1 MEIKTID
8 LYEYFNIERPENA
21 NGYLTAY
28 ILDVSERVNL
38 NRKFPSIL
46 ILPGGAYSGVSFRE
60 SEGVALKYL
69 QKGYNA
75 FVLKY
80 SVSPC
85 RFPTAFQ
92 EASMAMA
99 YIRENAEELHVNK
112 DCVCAIGFSA
122 GGHLL
127 GCITTMYNRSELDFL
142 GDRKSFVKPDASL
155 FIYPVISGTY
165 KAHSSS
171 FIRLLGEDVSVE
183 KLEEFS
189 IDKNVDENS
198 PPAFIVSTFGDQS
211 VSCTHSLL
219 LASAYAKHGV
229 PFSLHI
235 FEKGVHGLSICEKT
249 VYEDKLFEEIIA
261 TTSTDFPK
269 WVDLSLN
276 WLSDRGF
283 KII

>member
-1 MEIKTID
+1 MEITKVD
-8 LYEYFNIERPENA
+8 LYDYFKVERSENSK
-21 NGYLTAY
+21 GYLTVYSLA
-28 ILDVSERVNL
+28 LSERVNL
-38 NRKFPSIL
+38 NRKFPAIL
-46 ILPGGAYSGVSFRE
+46 IIPGGGYSGVSFRE

-75 FVLKY
+75 FVLNY
-80 SVSPC
+80 AVSPAK
-85 RFPTAFQ
+85 FPTAFQ

-112 DCVCAIGFSA
+112 ENVCAIGFSA

-127 GCITTMYNRSELDFL
+127 GCISTMYNRSEIDFL
-142 GDRKSFVKPDASL
+142 GDKKAFVKPDASL

-165 KAHSSS
+165 KAHSGS
-171 FIRLLGEDVSVE
+171 FTRLLGDNVSIE

-198 PPAFIVSTFGDQS
+198 PPAFIVSTFGDKS
-211 VSCTHSLL
+211 VACTHSLL
-219 LASAYAKHGV
+219 LASAYEKHGV

>member
-8 LYEYFNIERPENA
+8 LYEHFNIERPENA

-28 ILDVSERVNL
+28 LLGLSERVNL
-38 NRKFPSIL
+38 NRKFPTIL
-46 ILPGGAYSGVSFRE
+46 IIPGGGYSGVSFRE

-85 RFPTAFQ
+85 KFPTAFQ

-99 YIRENAEELHVNK
+99 YIRENADELHVNN
-112 DCVCAIGFSA
+112 DCVCAMGFSA

-127 GCITTMYNRSELDFL
+127 GCISTMYNRSEIDFL
-142 GDRKSFVKPDASL
+142 GDKKSFVKPDASL
-155 FIYPVISGTY
+155 FIYPVVSGTD
-165 KAHSSS
+165 KPNSGS
-171 FIRLLGEDVSVE
+171 FSRLLGSDASVE
-183 KLEEFS
+183 KLEELS

-198 PPAFIVSTFGDQS
+198 PPAFILSTFGDKS
-211 VSCTHSLL
+211 VPCKNSLL
-219 LASAYAKHGV
+219 LAGAYEKYDV

-249 VYEDKLFEEIIA
+249 VYEDKLFEEVLA

-269 WVDLSLN
+269 WVDLSLS
-276 WLSDRGF
+276 WLKDRGF
-283 KII
+283 EII

>member
-1 MEIKTID
+1 MEITKVD
-8 LYEYFNIERPENA
+8 LYDHFKVEKTENSK
-21 NGYLTAY
+21 GYLTIYSLA
-28 ILDVSERVNL
+28 VSERVNL
-38 NRKFPSIL
+38 YRKFPAIL
-46 ILPGGAYSGVSFRE
+46 IIPGGGYSGVSFRE

-75 FVLKY
+75 FVLNY
-80 SVSPC
+80 AVSPAK
-85 RFPTAFQ
+85 FPTAFQ

-99 YIRENAEELHVNK
+99 YIRENADLLHVNK
-112 DCVCAIGFSA
+112 ENVCAIGFSA

-127 GCITTMYNRSELDFL
+127 GCISTMYNRSELDFL

-165 KAHSSS
+165 KAHSGS
-171 FIRLLGEDVSVE
+171 FARLLGDNASVE

-198 PPAFIVSTFGDQS
+198 PPAFIVSTFGDKS

-219 LASAYAKHGV
+219 LASAYEKHGV

-283 KII
+283 EII